1 MSLMNSLFEMKIK
14 PMPKVRSFLLFAFL
28 WVPALM
34 AEGDAVHNETYW
46 DTFNKG
52 GIVMWILLLAS
63 ILIMAFTI
71 EAFIKIRVGRLA
83 PAAVLAQLRDAIV
96 SGNYPLA
103 YQVCTANQCYLGRIV
118 QAGLDRLGRGREA
131 VEQAVGDTTAK
142 ELNGIKANVQ
152 YLSVIGVVS
161 PMVGLTGTVVGMIK
175 AFRTLGSSGAANP
188 TALAENISEVLIA
201 TGAGLFVAI
210 PGFILYYVFRN
221 RIQTVSV
228 AVDAEVN
235 LLLED
240 IPFEQLTGY
249 RVSDYLGAAASA
261 AAPTA

>member
-1 MSLMNSLFEMKIK
+1 MKKINF
-14 PMPKVRSFLLFAFL
+14 RSIALT
-28 WVPALM
+28 LM
-34 AEGDAVHNETYW
+34 AWFCLGSTLLAEEAAGEKKQTVWEMFHG
-46 DTFNKG
+46 G
-52 GIVMWILLLAS
+52 GIVMYILLIAS

-71 EAFIKIRVGRLA
+71 EAFIKIRMGRLA
-83 PAAVLAQLRDAIV
+83 PPAVLAQLKDAIV

-103 YQVCTANQCYLGRIV
+103 HQVCTANPCYLGKIV
-118 QAGLDRLGRGREA
+118 QAGLERLGRGREA
-131 VEQAVGDTTAK
+131 VETAVGDTTAK
-142 ELNGIKANVQ
+142 ELNGIKANIQ

-175 AFRTLGSSGAANP
+175 AFKTLGSSGAADP
-188 TALAENISEVLIA
+188 SKLAENISEVLVA

-249 RVSDYLGAAASA
+249 RVSEYLGAPTE
-261 AAPTA
+261 APVAGV

>member
-1 MSLMNSLFEMKIK
+1 MNPFRFPKI
-14 PMPKVRSFLLFAFL
+14 SAFFLSWL
-28 WVPALM
+28 WLAPVLLA
-34 AEGDAVHNETYW
+34 AEGEGEKKQTVWQIFH
-46 DTFNKG
+46 G
-52 GIVMWILLLAS
+52 GGTVMYLLLIAS

-71 EAFIKIRVGRLA
+71 EGFIKIRMGRLA
-83 PAAVLAQLRDAIV
+83 PPAVLAQLKDAIV

-103 YQVCTANQCYLGRIV
+103 HQVCTANSCYLSRIV
-118 QAGLDRLGRGREA
+118 QAGLERLGRGREA
-131 VEQAVGDTTAK
+131 VEKAIADTTAK
-142 ELNGIKANVQ
+142 ELNGIKANIQ

-175 AFRTLGSSGAANP
+175 AFKTLGSSGAADP
-188 TALAENISEVLIA
+188 SKLAGNISEVLVA

-210 PGFILYYVFRN
+210 PGFVLYYVFRN

-240 IPFEQLTGY
+240 VPFEQLTGY
-249 RVSDYLGAAASA
+249 RLSDYLGGGEAPAAGA
-261 AAPTA
+261 

>member
-1 MSLMNSLFEMKIK
+1 MKKINFSSIVLTLLTWFCLGSTLLAEEAAGEKKQTVWEM
-14 PMPKVRSFLLFAFL
+14 F
-28 WVPALM
+28 
-34 AEGDAVHNETYW
+34 H
-46 DTFNKG
+46 G
-52 GIVMWILLLAS
+52 GGLVMYLLLVAS

-71 EAFIKIRVGRLA
+71 EAFIKIRMGRLA
-83 PAAVLAQLRDAIV
+83 PPAVLAQLKDAIV

-103 YQVCTANQCYLGRIV
+103 YQVCTANPCYLGKIM
-118 QAGLDRLGRGREA
+118 QAGLERLGRGREA
-131 VEQAVGDTTAK
+131 VEKAVGDTTAK
-142 ELNGIKANVQ
+142 ELNGIKANIQ

-175 AFRTLGSSGAANP
+175 AFKTLGSSGAADP
-188 TALAENISEVLIA
+188 SKLAENISEVLVA

-240 IPFEQLTGY
+240 VPFEQLTGY
-249 RVSDYLGAAASA
+249 RVSEYLGASTE
-261 AAPTA
+261 APVAGA

>member
-1 MSLMNSLFEMKIK
+1 MNASRFLKIQGFLIGCFFLVSTLLGSESEAGK
-14 PMPKVRSFLLFAFL
+14 APKTAWQIFH
-28 WVPALM
+28 
-34 AEGDAVHNETYW
+34 E
-46 DTFNKG
+46 G
-52 GIVMWILLLAS
+52 GIVMWILLIAS

-83 PAAVLAQLRDAIV
+83 PAAVLAQLKDAIV

-103 YQVCTANQCYLGRIV
+103 YQVCVANPCYLSRIV
-118 QAGLDRLGRGREA
+118 QAGIERLGRGRDA
-131 VEQAVGDTTAK
+131 VEQSVGDTTAK
-142 ELNGIKANVQ
+142 ELNGIKANIQ

-161 PMVGLTGTVVGMIK
+161 PMVGLTGTVMGMIK
-175 AFRTLGSSGAANP
+175 AFETLGSSGAADP
-188 TALAENISEVLIA
+188 SKLAGNISEVLVA

-228 AVDAEVN
+228 ALDSEVT

-249 RVSDYLGAAASA
+249 RVSDYLGAAA
-261 AAPTA
+261 AAPAPAA

>member
-1 MSLMNSLFEMKIK
+1 MTWFCLGST
-14 PMPKVRSFLLFAFL
+14 LL
-28 WVPALM
+28 
-34 AEGDAVHNETYW
+34 AEEVASEKKQTVWEI
-46 DTFNKG
+46 FNG
-52 GIVMWILLLAS
+52 GGLVMYLLLVAS

-71 EAFIKIRVGRLA
+71 EAFIKIRMGRLA
-83 PAAVLAQLRDAIV
+83 PPAVLAQLKDAIV

-103 YQVCTANQCYLGRIV
+103 HQVCTANPCYLGRIV
-118 QAGLDRLGRGREA
+118 QSGLERLGRGREA
-131 VEQAVGDTTAK
+131 VEKAVGDTMAK
-142 ELNGIKANVQ
+142 ELNGIKANIQ

-175 AFRTLGSSGAANP
+175 AFKTLGSSGAADP
-188 TALAENISEVLIA
+188 SKLAGNISEVLVA

-210 PGFILYYVFRN
+210 PGFVLYYVFRN
-221 RIQTVSV
+221 RVQSVSV

-249 RVSDYLGAAASA
+249 RVSEYLGTAAE
-261 AAPTA
+261 APVAGA

>member
-1 MSLMNSLFEMKIK
+1 MNISRFLKIQGFLIGCLF
-14 PMPKVRSFLLFAFL
+14 V
-28 WVPALM
+28 VPALL
-34 AEGDAVHNETYW
+34 ASEGEAGKAPKTAWQIFHE
-46 DTFNKG
+46 G
-52 GIVMWILLLAS
+52 GIVMWILLIAS

-71 EAFIKIRVGRLA
+71 EAFIKIRIGRLA
-83 PAAVLAQLRDAIV
+83 PAAVLAQLKDAIV

-228 AVDAEVN
+228 AVDSEVN

-249 RVSDYLGAAASA
+249 RVSDYLGAAASP

>member
-1 MSLMNSLFEMKIK
+1 MKHQRWTKIQ
-14 PMPKVRSFLLFAFL
+14 AFL
-28 WVPALM
+28 FTAFLFLPGLM
-34 AEGDAVHNETYW
+34 ANEAEAGKPAKTAW
-46 DTFNKG
+46 QIFHEG
-52 GIVMWILLLAS
+52 GIVMWILLVAS

-71 EAFIKIRVGRLA
+71 EAFIKIRLGRLA
-83 PAAVLAQLRDAIV
+83 PAAVLAQLKDAIV

-103 YQVCTANQCYLGRIV
+103 YQVCAANPCYLSRIM
-118 QAGLDRLGRGREA
+118 QAGIDRLGRGRDA

-142 ELNGIKANVQ
+142 ELNGIKANIQ

-161 PMVGLTGTVVGMIK
+161 PMVGLTGTVMGMIK
-175 AFRTLGSSGAANP
+175 AFETLGSSGAADP
-188 TALAENISEVLIA
+188 SKLAGNISEVLVA

-228 AVDAEVN
+228 AVDSEVN

-249 RVSDYLGAAASA
+249 RVSDYLGAAA
-261 AAPTA
+261 AAPAPAA

>member
-1 MSLMNSLFEMKIK
+1 MNTFRFAKIQGFLIGCLF
-14 PMPKVRSFLLFAFL
+14 L
-28 WVPALM
+28 VPALL
-34 AEGDAVHNETYW
+34 ASEGEAGKAPRTAWVAFQE
-46 DTFNKG
+46 G
-52 GIVMWILLLAS
+52 GIVMWILLIAS

-83 PAAVLAQLRDAIV
+83 PATVLAQLKDAIV

-103 YQVCTANQCYLGRIV
+103 YQVCVANPCYLSRIV
-118 QAGLDRLGRGREA
+118 QSGIERLGRGRDA

-142 ELNGIKANVQ
+142 ELNGIKSNIQ

-175 AFRTLGSSGAANP
+175 AFETLGSSGAADP
-188 TALAENISEVLIA
+188 SKLARNISEVLIA

-228 AVDAEVN
+228 AIDAEVN

-249 RVSDYLGAAASA
+249 RVSDYLGAAAAASA
-261 AAPTA
+261 PAA